1 MINREIVLRESLGR
15 FGRRVLPILV
25 WALIAYGEQARSIR
39 GTVTDEKGHA
49 LAGAVV
55 QIQDKTTLQIRSY
68 VTQENGAYHF
78 ADLSPDLTYH
88 LRANYSGVSSRSKIV
103 SKFDS
108 HIVSVVN
115 LTIRLSK

>member
-1 MINREIVLRESLGR
+1 MPNRGCGARYTW
-15 FGRRVLPILV
+15 VLPFLLWV
-25 WALIAYGEQARSIR
+25 LTAYGEQTRTIR
-39 GTVTDEKGHA
+39 GTVIDETGHV

-68 VTQENGAYHF
+68 VTQGDGAYHF

-88 LRANYSGVSSRSKIV
+88 LRANYSGISSRSKIV

-108 HIVSVVN
+108 HILTVVN